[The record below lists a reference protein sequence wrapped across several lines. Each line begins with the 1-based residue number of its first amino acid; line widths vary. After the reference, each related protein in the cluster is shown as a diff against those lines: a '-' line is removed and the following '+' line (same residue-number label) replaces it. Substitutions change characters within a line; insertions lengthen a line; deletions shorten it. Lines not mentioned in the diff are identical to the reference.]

1 MSVLGFWRRH
11 YRDIPR
17 IRQII
22 GVMSRHG
29 FGQLVEQLGM
39 QRFISIGRRVLTFKQ
54 QPLPGHRLNAP
65 ERLRMAFEEL
75 GPSFI
80 KLGQVLAC
88 RPDMLPIEYAQ
99 ELCKLTDSVS
109 PYPFEQAKEIIEQ
122 DLGAPLDAL
131 FAEFDPVPV
140 AAASIAQ
147 VHRAILPDGAE
158 VMVKVQRPNIG
169 RVIARDISILRGL
182 AELIEAHVPEMA
194 PYNVQ
199 GVVEEFARTINREL
213 DFFMEASNAAQLR
226 KNFEKSSELYIP
238 AVFSNVSSKRVL
250 VLEKLEGVRID
261 DFEALDRKGFDRHDL
276 AKKGAAAFFQMVFQD
291 GFFHADPHPGNI
303 FVLKDGKLALVD
315 FGIVG
320 RVTGENMEYFANSFL
335 ALANHDYDSL
345 VQQYMGL
352 GFVAEE
358 VVDLERF
365 QRELKEDFSE
375 LLEPYYGMKVKQID
389 FGAYVDRVT
398 QILLRHHLRLPQNLY
413 LIDKA
418 LITLEG
424 LLKQLDP
431 EFDYL
436 EAAQPYVADL
446 IRRRRNPLQA
456 FRKLQK
462 NAGEFSDMISHLPR
476 QVRNVVRKVLRN
488 DIRVNIHHEE
498 LGHFIRDLDKSSNRL
513 AFSIITAAIIVASS
527 IIIHSGL
534 GRTIFGLPVFGLIG
548 YVIAGFFGLWILIG
562 ILRSGQL

>member
-29 FGQLVEQLGM
+29 FGQLVEQLGL
-39 QRFISIGRRVLTFKQ
+39 QRFISFGRRVLSFRQ
-54 QPLPGHRLNAP
+54 EPLPGHRLNAP
-65 ERLRMAFEEL
+65 ERLRMVFEEL

-88 RPDMLPIEYAQ
+88 RPDMLPIAYAQ

-109 PYPFEQAKEIIEQ
+109 PFPFEQAKEIVERE
-122 DLGAPLDAL
+122 LGGPLDAL

-147 VHRAILPDGAE
+147 VHRALLPDGVE
-158 VMVKVQRPNIG
+158 VMVKVQRPNIE
-169 RVIARDISILRGL
+169 RIIARDISILRGL

-199 GVVEEFARTINREL
+199 GIVEEFARTINREL
-213 DFFMEASNAAQLR
+213 DFFMEASNAVRLR
-226 KNFEKSSELYIP
+226 KNFEKSNDLYIP
-238 AVFSNVSSKRVL
+238 RVFPDVSSKRVL
-250 VLEKLEGVRID
+250 VMERIEGVRID
-261 DFEALDRKGFDRHDL
+261 DFESLDRKGFVRHGL
-276 AKKGAAAFFQMVFQD
+276 SQKGAAAFFQMVFRD

-303 FVLKDGKLALVD
+303 FVLEDGRLSLVD
-315 FGIVG
+315 FGIMG
-320 RVTGENMEYFANSFL
+320 RVTEENMEYFARSFL
-335 ALANHDYDSL
+335 ALVNRDYDSL
-345 VQQYMGL
+345 VQQYMSL

-365 QRELKEDFSE
+365 QRELKEDFRE

-398 QILLRHHLRLPQNLY
+398 QILLRHRLRLPQNLY

-424 LLKQLDP
+424 ILKQLDP

-436 EAAQPYVADL
+436 EVARPYVADL
-446 IRRRRNPLQA
+446 IRRRRNPLLTLRTA
-456 FRKLQK
+456 RK
-462 NAGEFSDMISHLPR
+462 NAGEFSDMLFTLPR

-527 IIIHSGL
+527 IVIHSGL

-548 YVIAGFFGLWILIG
+548 YTIAGLFGLWIIIG